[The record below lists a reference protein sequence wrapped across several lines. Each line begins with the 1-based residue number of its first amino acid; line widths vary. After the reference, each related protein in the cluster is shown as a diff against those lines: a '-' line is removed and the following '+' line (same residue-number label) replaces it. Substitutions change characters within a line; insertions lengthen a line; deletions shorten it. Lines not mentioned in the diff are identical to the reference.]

1 MSESRKIPR
10 STWALIILV
19 SLGGVLLL
27 AMVLVFL
34 WPWLVVTG

>member
-1 MSESRKIPR
+1 VSDSSKLPGW
-10 STWALIILV
+10 TWALIILA

-34 WPWLVVTG
+34 WPWVVATG